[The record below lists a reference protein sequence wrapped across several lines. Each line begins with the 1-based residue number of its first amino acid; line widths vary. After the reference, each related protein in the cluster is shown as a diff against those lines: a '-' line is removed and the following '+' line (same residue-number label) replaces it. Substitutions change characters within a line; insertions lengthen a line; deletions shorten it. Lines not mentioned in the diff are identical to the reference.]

1 LRYDSPN
8 YYTCHR
14 GARARESERRRVFKL
29 YHYPAVGPL
38 AFADLTEDTQGLSSE
53 RRGDAA
59 GIPVEELVAGPK
71 RAGKAK
77 K

>member
-1 LRYDSPN
+1 M
-8 YYTCHR
+8 HR
-14 GARARESERRRVFKL
+14 VDKPACGMDFRTFFKL

-38 AFADLTEDTQGLSSE
+38 AFADLTEDTQGLWSE
-53 RRGDAA
+53 RQDDTAL
-59 GIPVEELVAGPK
+59 IPIEELVAGPK